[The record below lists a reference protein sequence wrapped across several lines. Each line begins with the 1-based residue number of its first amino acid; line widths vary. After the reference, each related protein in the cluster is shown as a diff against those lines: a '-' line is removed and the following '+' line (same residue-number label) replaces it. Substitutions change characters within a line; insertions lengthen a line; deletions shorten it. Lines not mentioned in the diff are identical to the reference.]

1 LLFTLADGR
10 FTNPENELPKKGA
23 IMPTETEPTTATSQ
37 KTNEGDKSPQRTGLT
52 QQTRPGAI
60 ARNLRPSVLGLPLS
74 PFEMF
79 RMTPFSLFRRIADE
93 FDRAVQPLASEGDI
107 NQAIDWT
114 PTVEISERDGKF
126 NILAELPGLSPNEV
140 RVETEDDAL
149 VIQGERKIERDSTEG
164 GVRRSERQFGFFYRR
179 IPLPQGADTEQ
190 AKARFHDGVLEISMP
205 APKPQSNRRQIQIE
219 SDSKSSS
226 TETTPAAKDAKQA
239 A

>member
-1 LLFTLADGR
+1 
-10 FTNPENELPKKGA
+10 
-23 IMPTETEPTTATSQ
+23 MPTETEPTTATSQ
-37 KTNEGDKSPQRTGLT
+37 KTNEGDQASQRTGLT

-60 ARNLRPSVLGLPLS
+60 ARNLRQGVLGLPLS

-79 RMTPFSLFRRIADE
+79 RMTPFSLFRRMADE
-93 FDRAVQPLASEGDI
+93 LDRALQPLASEGEI
-107 NQAIDWT
+107 NQIAWT
-114 PTVEISERDGKF
+114 PIVEISERDGKF

-140 RVETEDDAL
+140 RVEAEDDAL
-149 VIQGERKIERDSTEG
+149 VIQGEREMERESTEG

-179 IPLPQGADTEQ
+179 IPLPEGADPEQ

-226 TETTPAAKDAKQA
+226 TDMKPAAKDAKQA